1 MQFYDT
7 SILFMGDLG
16 IKGEKE
22 LLKQYPKLQADILKV
37 GHHGSSTSSSSV
49 FLHTLHPKLALISA
63 GRNNRYQHPHQN
75 VIENLHKENIH
86 ELTTKEKGAVSIKIC
101 KYFYFYKTVEQ
112 EFGIITHR

>member
-1 MQFYDT
+1 MQSNSRLYHNN
-7 SILFMGDLG
+7 
-16 IKGEKE
+16 
-22 LLKQYPKLQADILKV
+22 DIIKV